1 MDTEIAFHLWISA
14 GFARGFGVRIE
25 IVSNLLES
33 TVTSHSDLFLFGV
46 VLCFPTSQQREPPNY
61 PQMDPTS
68 SRSVV
73 VCEGRHKRLFCAHP
87 FEKVRFFVVLRLIT
101 VQRQSSPPF

>member
-1 MDTEIAFHLWISA
+1 MIA
-14 GFARGFGVRIE
+14 
-25 IVSNLLES
+25 
-33 TVTSHSDLFLFGV
+33 SHSDFFCSELYYG
-46 VLCFPTSQQREPPNY
+46 FPTSEQREPPNY

-73 VCEGRHKRLFCAHP
+73 VCEGRHKRLFRAHP
-87 FEKVRFFVVLRLIT
+87 FEKVLVRFFVVLRLIT